1 MDQAILYTQLGAENK
16 GFRDVLR
23 LQGIR
28 TATSFLEASAAIKKQ
43 QEQSA
48 ADDTTSA
55 NAMEFASSLAAA
67 LSTNSN
73 LALVQRWR
81 TMSPVQSYLPDQAAM
96 EQAA

>member
-1 MDQAILYTQLGAENK
+1 
-16 GFRDVLR
+16 
-23 LQGIR
+23 
-28 TATSFLEASAAIKKQ
+28 
-43 QEQSA
+43 
-48 ADDTTSA
+48 
-55 NAMEFASSLAAA
+55 MEFASSLAAA